1 MSSFTDILCSLVCV
15 QIQNTQLHMLASFPG
30 SVYVQESG
38 NEATNI
44 AMCYID
50 SGYALEPTLVHRKTS
65 TPIIVVSFLL
75 VSLNVLPYLDDFYIL
90 TSKTVK
96 HAHRSTTPT
105 LLDHCHCCISD
116 V

>member
-1 MSSFTDILCSLVCV
+1 MSSFTDILWSLVCV

-50 SGYALEPTLVHRKTS
+50 SGYALEPNLVRRKTS
-65 TPIIVVSFLL
+65 TSHHTWVPSGFHSMFCHIFL
-75 VSLNVLPYLDDFYIL
+75 
-90 TSKTVK
+90 
-96 HAHRSTTPT
+96 
-105 LLDHCHCCISD
+105 
-116 V
+116 